1 MIRSFRF
8 LLQFAW
14 INLACLAGFAVLV
27 TAGAYA
33 TGVPSGAENLFKTY
47 FGTFPLMA
55 LIIVLI
61 FAFALCSS
69 NLNLALSFGARRRDF
84 FLSLQ
89 GILLLYAGACWAM
102 QTVMCAI
109 PIQLGWSDP
118 EGWSFMMTL
127 GTSAKPW
134 LYPMICLTI
143 LALGCLGGLVITKSR
158 IWGSIII
165 TACMLVAMAGVVL
178 LMLSAN
184 TDLIPHAQ
192 TPFWGRL
199 PLYLTLGMLAVLA
212 ISEAVIW
219 RTVRRFTVK

>member
-14 INLACLAGFAVLV
+14 INLAAMVGFAVLV
-27 TAGAYA
+27 TAGAYV
-33 TGVPSGAENLFKTY
+33 TGVPSGADNLFKTY
-47 FGTFPLMA
+47 FGTFPLM
-55 LIIVLI
+55 LLVIVLL
-61 FAFALCSS
+61 FAFSLCSS

-84 FLSLQ
+84 FLCLQ
-89 GILLLYAGACWAM
+89 GILLLYAGACWAI
-102 QTVMCAI
+102 QTVICAI
-109 PIQLGWSDP
+109 PIRFGWSDP
-118 EGWSFMMTL
+118 DSWSFMMTL
-127 GTSAKPW
+127 GTSSDPW

-165 TACMLVAMAGVVL
+165 IACMLVAMAGVVL
-178 LMLSAN
+178 LMVSAAG
-184 TDLIPHAQ
+184 LFPQAQ